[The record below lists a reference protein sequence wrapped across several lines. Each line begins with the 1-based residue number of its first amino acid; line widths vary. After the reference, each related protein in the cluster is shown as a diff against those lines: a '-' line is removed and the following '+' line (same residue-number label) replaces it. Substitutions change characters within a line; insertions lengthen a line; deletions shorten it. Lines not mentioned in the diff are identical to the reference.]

1 MTPIE
6 ELIDVM
12 SRLRDPETGCA
23 WDVAQTFDT
32 IAPYTIEEAYEV
44 ADAIARNNMPDLQD
58 ELGDLLLQ
66 VVFHSQ
72 MAKEQNTFAFDDVA
86 NSIVAKLIRRH
97 PHVFGDG
104 SIADADEVK
113 AVWENEKARER
124 AAKGANDDQ
133 SALAGI
139 AQALPALMRAEKIQS
154 RAARVGFDW
163 PDVQPVWGKL
173 AEEIEEVREAVASK
187 ATTAIEDEVGDLLFT
202 VVNLA
207 RHLKI
212 DPETALTRSST
223 KFEKRFRRVEVLAT
237 GQEAELSEMDLTSL
251 DALWDRAKKE
261 I

>member
-1 MTPIE
+1 
-6 ELIDVM
+6 M

-23 WDVAQTFDT
+23 WDIKQTFAT

-72 MAKEQNTFAFDDVA
+72 IASEQDTFAFDDVA
-86 NSIVAKLIRRH
+86 KSIVAKLIRRH
-97 PHVFGDG
+97 PHVFGET
-104 SIADADEVK
+104 SVTDADEVK
-113 AVWENEKARER
+113 EVWEHEKARER
-124 AAKGANDDQ
+124 AAKAADDQ

-139 AQALPALMRAEKIQS
+139 AKALPALIRAEKIQS

-173 AEEIEEVREAVASK
+173 NEEIAEVHEAVLSQNAL
-187 ATTAIEDEVGDLLFT
+187 AIEDEMGDLLFT

-207 RHLKI
+207 RHLGV
-212 DPETALTRSST
+212 DPEAALTRSSA
-223 KFEKRFRRVEVLAT
+223 KFEKRFRRVEELAVD
-237 GQEAELSEMDLTSL
+237 QQASLSDMTLGAL
-251 DALWDRAKKE
+251 DALWDKAKKDPTD
-261 I
+261 